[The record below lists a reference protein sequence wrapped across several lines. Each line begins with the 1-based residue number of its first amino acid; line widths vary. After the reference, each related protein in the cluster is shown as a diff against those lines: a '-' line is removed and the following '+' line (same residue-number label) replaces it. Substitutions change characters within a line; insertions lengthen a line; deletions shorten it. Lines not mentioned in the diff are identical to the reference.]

1 MLLGDPLVEVLA
13 LKLGKLASEQSG
25 IALNIPPMAQNFG
38 GPEVNH
44 RPHLTEMAVLR
55 MGGGKFA
62 ASADGLAQLS
72 KPATRP
78 IGNSAERPYK
88 EKPRCGR
95 GLRLTVR
102 HLKSPVSP
110 SNPIHSADACGKDYE
125 GSGTEIVNASPAARL
140 RARL

>member
-1 MLLGDPLVEVLA
+1 MFLRDPLVQVLA

-44 RPHLTEMAVLR
+44 RRHLMEMAHNCPSDGEWRVR
-55 MGGGKFA
+55 CYADSPIKGHAGNA
-62 ASADGLAQLS
+62 AQS
-72 KPATRP
+72 
-78 IGNSAERPYK
+78 GNSVERPYK

-102 HLKSPVSP
+102 YLKSPVSP
-110 SNPIHSADACGKDYE
+110 SNPIHNADDCGKDYE
-125 GSGTEIVNASPAARL
+125 GSGTEIVNASPAAVL
-140 RARL
+140 N

>member
-1 MLLGDPLVEVLA
+1 MLLGDPFVQVLA

-62 ASADGLAQLS
+62 ASGGW
-72 KPATRP
+72 PGP
-78 IGNSAERPYK
+78 IKQAGN
-88 EKPRCGR
+88 
-95 GLRLTVR
+95 
-102 HLKSPVSP
+102 
-110 SNPIHSADACGKDYE
+110 
-125 GSGTEIVNASPAARL
+125 AANRE
-140 RARL
+140 